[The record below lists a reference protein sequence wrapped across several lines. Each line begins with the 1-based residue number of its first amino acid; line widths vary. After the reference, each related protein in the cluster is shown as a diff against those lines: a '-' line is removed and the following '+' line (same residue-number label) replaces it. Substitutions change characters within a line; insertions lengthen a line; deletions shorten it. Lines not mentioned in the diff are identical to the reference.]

1 MQEKLQDKG
10 SARRAASKPPN
21 DAPKSPANSFSSAKK
36 VLRAMRIARALHF
49 RGLGFTHAE
58 IGDEEGYVSPQPVGW
73 SKRAWSA

>member
-36 VLRAMRIARALHF
+36 VMRAMRISRALHL
-49 RGLGFTHAE
+49 RGVESAVREAE
-58 IGDEEGYVSPQPVGW
+58 LYIRKLLKD
-73 SKRAWSA
+73 R